1 MRRPNR
7 SRMKGE
13 LRWFSIRREGC
24 SEYQVHTYLDPHAVT
39 PGPQSPLSW
48 AAAGWHWAPC
58 IGGQRS
64 AGNSSMGSMAPHAA
78 TLVSQC
84 RITAC
89 RRGSGVTL
97 GMAVGRLRPRNL
109 VPGSGTPPPFPNSKL
124 LQAAVLRRAAAS
136 ALSAWT
142 CHAGRD
148 ALAAGREKVS

>member
-109 VPGSGTPPPFPNSKL
+109 VPGSGTPPPSL
-124 LQAAVLRRAAAS
+124 TASSCRRRCCDELRRA
-136 ALSAWT
+136 LFQP
-142 CHAGRD
+142 G
-148 ALAAGREKVS
+148 LATLGGMHWRPEGKK